1 MGDVVDEAMSISE
14 TRGFSDYRLSSKL
27 VKDNVHGFI
36 PLDQLALQFIDTEQ
50 FQRLRELKQLGVV
63 HMVYP
68 GAVHSRFEH
77 SLGVYHIAEE
87 MVKQL
92 KRYQGPELGIDDFDV
107 QTVKLAG
114 LLHDVGHGP
123 FSHMFESGFLPK
135 VLHGPSEWSHEDM
148 SIRLIDYIVDEHHI
162 EIDDS
167 MLKKVK
173 EMVVASTAH
182 ASRDSLK
189 EKRFLYDIV
198 ANGRNGIDVDK
209 FDYIVRDSRACG
221 LGCSFQFERY
231 ALHNSKVLVLKD
243 KNYSS
248 GLEACAI
255 GRMEGGGSKHLTI
268 HKLFLSRADLH
279 RTVYTHAK
287 VKAIEIMV
295 VDALLKANDHLQIS
309 SSVNDP
315 AEFWKLDD
323 TILKRIETDTHPELK
338 EARDL
343 VLRIRRRDLYQF
355 CNEFTVPKERL
366 EHFKNVTPQQII
378 CSQDSGGISL
388 NEEDIAVS
396 NIKIDLTQGRNNPL
410 KSIRFFQSYDSTV
423 SEPIEDDRISHLLP
437 ECCQDRI
444 VRVYAKKPELVSAVS
459 KAFENFQEK
468 EFWKKVQVHATPE
481 KNKRQRKMY
490 TQ

>member
-1 MGDVVDEAMSISE
+1 MGDGAMSISE
-14 TRGFSDYRLSSKL
+14 TRGFADFRLSSKL

-50 FQRLRELKQLGVV
+50 FQRLRELKQLGVT

-77 SLGVYHIAEE
+77 SLGVYHLAEE

-92 KRYQGPELGIDDFDV
+92 KRYQGPELDIDVFDV

-135 VLHGPSEWSHEDM
+135 VLQGSSEWSHEDM

-167 MLKKVK
+167 MQKKVK

-221 LGCSFQFERY
+221 LGCSFQFERLLQTVRVMDDEICY
-231 ALHNSKVLVLKD
+231 RTKE
-243 KNYSS
+243 Y
-248 GLEACAI
+248 
-255 GRMEGGGSKHLTI
+255 LTI

-287 VKAIEIMV
+287 VKAIELMV
-295 VDALLKANDHLQIS
+295 VDALLKANNHLQIS
-309 SSVNDP
+309 SAVNDP

-323 TILKRIETDTHPELK
+323 TILKRIETDAHPELK

-343 VLRIRRRDLYQF
+343 ILRIRRRDLYQF

-410 KSIRFFQSYDSTV
+410 KSIRFFQNYDSTV
-423 SEPIEDDRISHLLP
+423 SEAIEDDRISHLLP
-437 ECCQDRI
+437 GCCQDRI

-481 KNKRQRKMY
+481 KNKRQKMMKY
-490 TQ
+490 SDP